1 MRRHLNRSVAF
12 LLVLLTASTST
23 TSAQQFYA
31 REGRDIGKWVFV
43 NESIMQC
50 QPEEDELLMDS
61 DVSRRFLAEN
71 KKRMLGNEALKKN
84 NPVSGDYR
92 PGQAYNIPNRP
103 CESRYECKK
112 NIPGT
117 PI

>member
-1 MRRHLNRSVAF
+1 MSVAL

-23 TSAQQFYA
+23 TSAQQYYA
-31 REGRDIGKWVFV
+31 REGRDIDKWVFV

-71 KKRMLGNEALKKN
+71 KKRMIGKEALN
-84 NPVSGDYR
+84 MGNPVSGGSR
-92 PGQAYNIPNRP
+92 PGQAYDVPNRP
-103 CESRYECKK
+103 CESRFRCKK